1 MTDELFLTGV
11 VIANGVPDFDEDV
24 LNSKDIKIIF
34 AKYMNRLTDINH
46 NDISYYGLEVLANW
60 ISDTDTTIA
69 GRTVPAKSW
78 LATVKVL
85 NPEIIELVN
94 KGELRGFSLSS
105 TYVGGVD
112 KKTDERVSYSDLQ
125 SSEEIIPIR
134 ISLVKKPANGF
145 AFEEAD
151 YETFINKSKEENMS
165 DESKFSL
172 GDLKNIFKFKS
183 DLEETII
190 EKQAPE
196 EDGNAGVDEAEKS
209 VDALFEKV
217 DILLEKV
224 SIIEEALKRE
234 EEARAKEEADKK
246 EESDDEKIEK
256 ADEEVDKKEEADEEK
271 IEKADKEEEAEEET
285 KEADKEEAEES
296 DKKEEEDKIEK
307 SDDKCEDDKK
317 IDKSAEETE
326 TKKINKGI
334 TTKAHDVPEAP
345 VEKASTF
352 YSRTKRDHLGRKI
365 RQ

>member
-1 MTDELFLTGV
+1 MYLTGC
-11 VIANGVPDFDEDV
+11 VIPCGIPDVDDDV
-24 LNSKDIKIIF
+24 LSSKDIKIIF
-34 AKYMNRLTDINH
+34 AKYMNRLTDIQH
-46 NDISYYGLEVLANW
+46 NDISYYGVEVLANW
-60 ISDTDTTIA
+60 VSETDTTIA

-78 LATVKVL
+78 LATVKVM
-85 NPEIIELVN
+85 NPEIIDLV
-94 KGELRGFSLSS
+94 KRGELRGFSLSS
-105 TYVGGVD
+105 TYVGEVD
-112 KKTDERVSYSDLQ
+112 KKNDERVSYSDLQ

-151 YETFINKSKEENMS
+151 YETFINKMEENNMG

-196 EDGNAGVDEAEKS
+196 EDGNAGADEAEKS

-217 DILLEKV
+217 DMLLEKV
-224 SIIEEALKRE
+224 SAIEEALKKRE
-234 EEARAKEEADKK
+234 EEEAKAKEEADKK
-246 EESDDEKIEK
+246 AEEEADKEKEADDEKIEK
-256 ADEEVDKKEEADEEK
+256 AEEEVDKEE
-271 IEKADKEEEAEEET
+271 ADKEEEAEEEAD
-285 KEADKEEAEES
+285 KKEEGEEADKKE
-296 DKKEEEDKIEK
+296 EEEDKIEK

-317 IDKSAEETE
+317 IDKSAEEPD

-345 VEKASTF
+345 VERASTF
-352 YSRTKRDHLGRKI
+352 YNRTKRDHLGRKI